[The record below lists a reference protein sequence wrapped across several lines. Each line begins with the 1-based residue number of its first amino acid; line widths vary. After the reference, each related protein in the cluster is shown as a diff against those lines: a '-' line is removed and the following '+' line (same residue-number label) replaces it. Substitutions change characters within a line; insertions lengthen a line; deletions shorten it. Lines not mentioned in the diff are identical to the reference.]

1 MAAPPEGV
9 AQRIYKA
16 CWLQELSTHYVS
28 EYVVEY
34 TFTSYITLEN
44 NLPQLSSH
52 MYLGKS
58 NEEKYYKAIA

>member
-28 EYVVEY
+28 EYAVEY
-34 TFTSYITLEN
+34 TFTSYI
-44 NLPQLSSH
+44 
-52 MYLGKS
+52 YIGK
-58 NEEKYYKAIA
+58 